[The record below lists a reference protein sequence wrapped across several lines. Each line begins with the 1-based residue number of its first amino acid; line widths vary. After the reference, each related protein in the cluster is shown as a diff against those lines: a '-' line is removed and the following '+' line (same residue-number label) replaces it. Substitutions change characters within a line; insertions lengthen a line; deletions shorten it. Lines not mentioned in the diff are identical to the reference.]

1 MIDFDAE
8 ILAACQEEFG
18 WPIVFSPK
26 GANPVALTGIFG
38 NDFLAVDGVG
48 NMVIQSRKPVLGIRQ
63 SVLRLAGARL
73 PRAKDHIQVKN
84 PVTGDCLHF
93 EVTSAEPDAEG
104 DVQVHLIKA
113 P

>member
-1 MIDFDAE
+1 M
-8 ILAACQEEFG
+8 LAAYAARDQA
-18 WPIVFSPK
+18 K
-26 GANPVALTGIFG
+26 LN
-38 NDFLAVDGVG
+38 LARTVVRAPADGYASQTQRLQVG
-48 NMVIQSRKPVLGIRQ
+48 NMVIQSRKPILGIRQ